1 LKPWPAR
8 PQRSGSARRRTSW
21 PMQGDAMND
30 DSYTDRSTGL
40 HDKVI
45 QVHSTRA
52 CIAPL
57 PGPAVQR

>member
-1 LKPWPAR
+1 
-8 PQRSGSARRRTSW
+8 
-21 PMQGDAMND
+21 MQGDAMND

>member
-1 LKPWPAR
+1 
-8 PQRSGSARRRTSW
+8 
-21 PMQGDAMND
+21 MND

-57 PGPAVQR
+57 PGPAVQRLLTTCESLGIQADR